1 MQRHPSLGVVSI
13 VVGAGL
19 AYLFISEASQ
29 YRKFP
34 LDWTIVIPGYFFA
47 IFIAAGLLLI
57 LGRRIGY
64 LVGVIAW
71 TSLSAAFAL
80 FVFDPPAGEDVTL
93 VAGLFVLVGISVVS
107 YLVAK
112 SRNAARG
119 QAHAV

>member
-1 MQRHPSLGVVSI
+1 MQRHPWLGAVSI
-13 VVGAGL
+13 VVGSGL

-71 TSLSAAFAL
+71 TSLSALFAL
-80 FVFDPPAGEDVTL
+80 FVFEPPSGEDVTL
-93 VAGLFVLVGISVVS
+93 VTALFALVGIGVVT
-107 YLVAK
+107 YLVAQ
-112 SRNAARG
+112 SRSAARD
-119 QAHAV
+119 QRHAV